1 MSTST
6 PDWPGPS
13 MPNCR
18 KLAGEMGGLIES
30 VRNLTGRF
38 AELERPVAGLRTN
51 DPRHEAATRKPRDLA
66 HSEPQRWRR
75 IGLDPSPREGV
86 EV

>member
-6 PDWPGPS
+6 PDWPSPS
-13 MPNCR
+13 MPNYR

-30 VRNLTGRF
+30 VRNLTGRVG
-38 AELERPVAGLRTN
+38 ELERPVAGLRTN

-75 IGLDPSPREGV
+75 IRLGPSPREGV

>member
-13 MPNCR
+13 MPDYR

-30 VRNLTGRF
+30 VRNLTDRVG
-38 AELERPVAGLRTN
+38 ELERPVAGLRTD
-51 DPRHEAATRKPRDLA
+51 DPHHEAAIRKPRDLA

-75 IGLDPSPREGV
+75 IGLGPSPREGV
-86 EV
+86 EM